1 MKILQDF
8 ELLFQHELQELYDED
23 EIIAIFLVVVAEK
36 FGLNRT
42 NYQLRKTAI
51 VNETDKAEVLSILQD
66 LKKHRP
72 IQYILNKA
80 DFYGEVFQVNESVL
94 IPRQE
99 TEELVDLIIKNHKSS
114 QSLKIIDI
122 GTGSGCIPII
132 LSKHLINA
140 QVTTMDISKEA
151 IKTAQENAR
160 NLKTQVQFI
169 NADIFEWEYIFSDQQ
184 YNIIVSNPPYIT
196 PGEKQHMNQNVLA
209 YEPELALFIEESAPL
224 IFYDVISSFALKH
237 LAPDG
242 DLYFEINQYLGAE
255 MKELMVKKGFEQV
268 KLIKDINGA
277 DRIIHAKKSAIKN
290 NPFIY

>member
-23 EIIAIFLVVVAEK
+23 EIKAIFLVVVAEK

-51 VNETDKAEVLSILQD
+51 VNEADKAEVLSILQD

-72 IQYILNKA
+72 IQYILNQA

-114 QSLKIIDI
+114 QNLKIIDI
-122 GTGSGCIPII
+122 GTGSGCIPIT
-132 LSKHLINA
+132 LSKHLNNA
-140 QVTTMDISKEA
+140 LVTTIDISKEA
-151 IKTAQENAR
+151 IKIAQENAK

-277 DRIIHAKKSAIKN
+277 DRIIHAKKAR
-290 NPFIY
+290 

>member
-23 EIIAIFLVVVAEK
+23 EIKAIFLVVVAEK

-42 NYQLRKTAI
+42 NYQLRKTDI
-51 VNETDKAEVLSILQD
+51 VNEADKAEVLSILQD

-114 QSLKIIDI
+114 QNLKIIDI
-122 GTGSGCIPII
+122 GTGSGCIPIT
-132 LSKHLINA
+132 LSKHLNNA
-140 QVTTMDISKEA
+140 LVTTIDISKEA
-151 IKTAQENAR
+151 IKTAQENAN

-277 DRIIHAKKSAIKN
+277 DRIIHAKKAR
-290 NPFIY
+290 

>member
-23 EIIAIFLVVVAEK
+23 EIKAIFLVVVAEK

-42 NYQLRKTAI
+42 NYQMRKTAI
-51 VNETDKAEVLSILQD
+51 VNEADKAEVLSILQD

-72 IQYILNKA
+72 IQYILNKT

-114 QSLKIIDI
+114 QNLKIIDI
-122 GTGSGCIPII
+122 GTGSGCIPIT
-132 LSKHLINA
+132 LSKHLNNA
-140 QVTTMDISKEA
+140 LVTTIDISKEA
-151 IKTAQENAR
+151 IKTAQENAK

-169 NADIFEWEYIFSDQQ
+169 NADIFEWEYIFSDQH

-277 DRIIHAKKSAIKN
+277 DRIIHAKKAR
-290 NPFIY
+290 

>member
-1 MKILQDF
+1 MKILQDL

-23 EIIAIFLVVVAEK
+23 EIKAIFLVVVAEK

-51 VNETDKAEVLSILQD
+51 VNEADKAEVLSILQD
-66 LKKHRP
+66 LKKHAP

-80 DFYGEVFQVNESVL
+80 DFYGEVFQVNKSVL

-114 QSLKIIDI
+114 QNLKIIDI
-122 GTGSGCIPII
+122 GTGSGCIPIT
-132 LSKHLINA
+132 LSKHLNNA
-140 QVTTMDISKEA
+140 LVTTIDISKEA
-151 IKTAQENAR
+151 IKTAQENAK

-169 NADIFEWEYIFSDQQ
+169 NADIFEWEYIFSDLQ

-237 LAPDG
+237 LVPDG

-277 DRIIHAKKSAIKN
+277 DRIIHAKKAR
-290 NPFIY
+290 

>member
-23 EIIAIFLVVVAEK
+23 EIKAIFLVVVAEK
-36 FGLNRT
+36 FGLNRI
-42 NYQLRKTAI
+42 NYQLRKTDI
-51 VNETDKAEVLSILQD
+51 VNEKDKAEVLSILQD

-72 IQYILNKA
+72 IQYILNRA

-114 QSLKIIDI
+114 QNLKIIDI
-122 GTGSGCIPII
+122 GTGSGCIPIT
-132 LSKHLINA
+132 LSKHLNNA
-140 QVTTMDISKEA
+140 LVTTMDISKEA
-151 IKTAQENAR
+151 IKTAQENAK

-169 NADIFEWEYIFSDQQ
+169 NADIFEWEYIFSDQH

-224 IFYDVISSFALKH
+224 IFYDAISSFALKH
-237 LAPDG
+237 LALDG

-277 DRIIHAKKSAIKN
+277 DRIIHAKKAR
-290 NPFIY
+290 

>member
-23 EIIAIFLVVVAEK
+23 EIKAIFLVVVAET

-42 NYQLRKTAI
+42 NYQLRKTDI
-51 VNETDKAEVLSILQD
+51 VNEGDKVKVLDILQD

-114 QSLKIIDI
+114 QNLKIIDI
-122 GTGSGCIPII
+122 GTGSGCIPIT
-132 LSKHLINA
+132 LSKHLNNA
-140 QVTTMDISKEA
+140 LVTTIDISKEA
-151 IKTAQENAR
+151 IKTAQENAK

-255 MKELMVKKGFEQV
+255 MKELMIKKGFEQV

-277 DRIIHAKKSAIKN
+277 DRIIHAKKAR
-290 NPFIY
+290 

>member
-8 ELLFQHELQELYDED
+8 ELLFQHELQGLYDED
-23 EIIAIFLVVVAEK
+23 EIKAIFLVVVAEK

-42 NYQLRKTAI
+42 NYQLRKTDI
-51 VNETDKAEVLSILQD
+51 VKEADKAEVLSILQN

-114 QSLKIIDI
+114 QNLKIIDI
-122 GTGSGCIPII
+122 GTGSGCIPIT
-132 LSKHLINA
+132 LSKHLNNA
-140 QVTTMDISKEA
+140 LVTTIDISKEA
-151 IKTAQENAR
+151 IKTAQENAK

-169 NADIFEWEYIFSDQQ
+169 NADIFEWEYIFSDQH

-237 LAPDG
+237 LTPDG
-242 DLYFEINQYLGAE
+242 DLYFEINQYLGPE

-277 DRIIHAKKSAIKN
+277 DRIILSLIHI
-290 NPFIY
+290 

>member
-23 EIIAIFLVVVAEK
+23 EIKAIFLVVVAEK

-42 NYQLRKTAI
+42 NYQLRKTDI
-51 VNETDKAEVLSILQD
+51 VNEADKAEVLSILQD

-80 DFYGEVFQVNESVL
+80 DFYGEIFQVNESVL

-114 QSLKIIDI
+114 QNLKIIDI
-122 GTGSGCIPII
+122 GTGSGCIPIT
-132 LSKHLINA
+132 LSKHLNNA
-140 QVTTMDISKEA
+140 LVTTIDISKEA
-151 IKTAQENAR
+151 IKTAQENAN

-169 NADIFEWEYIFSDQQ
+169 NADIFEWEYIFSDQH

-237 LAPDG
+237 LAPNG

-277 DRIIHAKKSAIKN
+277 DRIIHAKKAR
-290 NPFIY
+290 

>member
-23 EIIAIFLVVVAEK
+23 EIKAIFLVVVAEK

-42 NYQLRKTAI
+42 NYQLRKTDI
-51 VNETDKAEVLSILQD
+51 VKEADKAEVLSILQN

-114 QSLKIIDI
+114 QNLKIIDI
-122 GTGSGCIPII
+122 GTGSGCIPIT
-132 LSKHLINA
+132 LSKHLNNA
-140 QVTTMDISKEA
+140 LVTTIDISKEA
-151 IKTAQENAR
+151 IKTAQENAK

-277 DRIIHAKKSAIKN
+277 DRIIHAKKAR
-290 NPFIY
+290 

>member
-23 EIIAIFLVVVAEK
+23 EIKAIFLVVVAET

-42 NYQLRKTAI
+42 NYQLRKTDI
-51 VNETDKAEVLSILQD
+51 VNEGDKVKVLDILQD

-114 QSLKIIDI
+114 QNLKIIDI
-122 GTGSGCIPII
+122 GTGSGCIPIT
-132 LSKHLINA
+132 LSKHLNNA
-140 QVTTMDISKEA
+140 LVTTIDISKEA
-151 IKTAQENAR
+151 IKTAQENAK

-277 DRIIHAKKSAIKN
+277 DRIIHAKKVR
-290 NPFIY
+290 

>member
-1 MKILQDF
+1 
-8 ELLFQHELQELYDED
+8 
-23 EIIAIFLVVVAEK
+23 
-36 FGLNRT
+36 
-42 NYQLRKTAI
+42 LRKTDI
-51 VNETDKAEVLSILQD
+51 VNEKDKAEVLSILQD

-72 IQYILNKA
+72 IQYILNRA

-114 QSLKIIDI
+114 QNLKIIDI
-122 GTGSGCIPII
+122 GTGSGCIPIT
-132 LSKHLINA
+132 LSKHLNNA
-140 QVTTMDISKEA
+140 LVTTIDISKEA
-151 IKTAQENAR
+151 IKTAQENAK
-160 NLKTQVQFI
+160 NLKTQIQFI
-169 NADIFEWEYIFSDQQ
+169 NADIFEWEYIFSDQH

-237 LAPDG
+237 LAPNG

-255 MKELMVKKGFEQV
+255 MKELMEKKGFEQV

-277 DRIIHAKKSAIKN
+277 DRIIHAKKAQ
-290 NPFIY
+290 

>member
-23 EIIAIFLVVVAEK
+23 EIKAIFLVVVAEK

-42 NYQLRKTAI
+42 NYQLRKTDI
-51 VNETDKAEVLSILQD
+51 VNEADKAEVLSILQD

-80 DFYGEVFQVNESVL
+80 DFYGEIFQVNESVL

-114 QSLKIIDI
+114 QNLKIIDI
-122 GTGSGCIPII
+122 GTGSGCIPIT
-132 LSKHLINA
+132 LSKHLNNA
-140 QVTTMDISKEA
+140 LVTTIDISKEA
-151 IKTAQENAR
+151 IKTAQENAN

-237 LAPDG
+237 LAPNG

-277 DRIIHAKKSAIKN
+277 DRIIHAKKAR
-290 NPFIY
+290 

>member
-23 EIIAIFLVVVAEK
+23 EIKALFLVVVAEK

-42 NYQLRKTAI
+42 NYQLRKTDI
-51 VNETDKAEVLSILQD
+51 VNEADKAEVLSILQD

-80 DFYGEVFQVNESVL
+80 DFYGEIFQVNESVL

-114 QSLKIIDI
+114 QNLKIIDI
-122 GTGSGCIPII
+122 GTGSGCIPIT
-132 LSKHLINA
+132 LSKHLNNA
-140 QVTTMDISKEA
+140 LVTTIDISKEA

-237 LAPDG
+237 LTPDG

-277 DRIIHAKKSAIKN
+277 DRIIHAKKAQ
-290 NPFIY
+290 

>member
-8 ELLFQHELQELYDED
+8 ELLFQHELQGLYDED
-23 EIIAIFLVVVAEK
+23 EIKAIFLVVVAEK

-42 NYQLRKTAI
+42 NYQLRKTDI
-51 VNETDKAEVLSILQD
+51 VKEADKAEVLSILQN

-114 QSLKIIDI
+114 QNLKIIDI
-122 GTGSGCIPII
+122 GTGSGCIPFT
-132 LSKHLINA
+132 LSKHLNNA
-140 QVTTMDISKEA
+140 LVTTIDISKEA
-151 IKTAQENAR
+151 IKTAQENAK

-169 NADIFEWEYIFSDQQ
+169 NADIFEWEYIFSDQH

-237 LAPDG
+237 LTPDG
-242 DLYFEINQYLGAE
+242 DLYFEINQYLGPE

-277 DRIIHAKKSAIKN
+277 DRIIHAKKAR
-290 NPFIY
+290 

>member
-8 ELLFQHELQELYDED
+8 ELLFQHELQGLYDED
-23 EIIAIFLVVVAEK
+23 EIKAIFLVVVAEK

-42 NYQLRKTAI
+42 NYQLRKTDI
-51 VNETDKAEVLSILQD
+51 VKEADKAEVLSILQN

-114 QSLKIIDI
+114 QNLKIIDI
-122 GTGSGCIPII
+122 GTGSGCIPIT
-132 LSKHLINA
+132 LSKHLNNA
-140 QVTTMDISKEA
+140 LVTTIDISKEA
-151 IKTAQENAR
+151 IKTAQENAK

-169 NADIFEWEYIFSDQQ
+169 NADIFEWEYIFSDQH

-209 YEPELALFIEESAPL
+209 YEPELALFIEESASL

-237 LAPDG
+237 LTPDG
-242 DLYFEINQYLGAE
+242 DLYFEINQYLGPE

-277 DRIIHAKKSAIKN
+277 DRIIHAKKAR
-290 NPFIY
+290 

>member
-23 EIIAIFLVVVAEK
+23 EIKAIFLVVVAEK

-51 VNETDKAEVLSILQD
+51 VNEADKAEVLSILQD

-72 IQYILNKA
+72 IQYILNRA

-114 QSLKIIDI
+114 QNLKIIDI
-122 GTGSGCIPII
+122 GTGSGCIPIT
-132 LSKHLINA
+132 LSKHLNNA
-140 QVTTMDISKEA
+140 LVTTIDISKEA
-151 IKTAQENAR
+151 IKTAQENAN

-169 NADIFEWEYIFSDQQ
+169 NADIFEWEYIFSDQH

-237 LAPDG
+237 LAPNG

-277 DRIIHAKKSAIKN
+277 DRIIHAKKAR
-290 NPFIY
+290 

>member
-8 ELLFQHELQELYDED
+8 ELLFQHELQGLYDED
-23 EIIAIFLVVVAEK
+23 EIKAIFLVVVAEK

-42 NYQLRKTAI
+42 NYQLRKTDI
-51 VNETDKAEVLSILQD
+51 VKEADKTEVLSILQD

-114 QSLKIIDI
+114 QNLKIIDI
-122 GTGSGCIPII
+122 GTGSGCIPIT
-132 LSKHLINA
+132 LSKHLNNA
-140 QVTTMDISKEA
+140 LVTTIDISKEA
-151 IKTAQENAR
+151 INTAQENAK

-169 NADIFEWEYIFSDQQ
+169 NADIFEWEYIFSDQH

-237 LAPDG
+237 LTPDG
-242 DLYFEINQYLGAE
+242 DLYFEINQYLGPE

-277 DRIIHAKKSAIKN
+277 DRIIHAKKAQ
-290 NPFIY
+290 

>member
-23 EIIAIFLVVVAEK
+23 EIKAIFLVVVAEK

-42 NYQLRKTAI
+42 NYQLRKTDI
-51 VNETDKAEVLSILQD
+51 VNEADKAEVLSILQD

-114 QSLKIIDI
+114 QNLKIIDI
-122 GTGSGCIPII
+122 GTGSGCIPIT
-132 LSKHLINA
+132 LSKHLNNA
-140 QVTTMDISKEA
+140 LVTTIDISKEA
-151 IKTAQENAR
+151 IKTAQENAN

-169 NADIFEWEYIFSDQQ
+169 NADIFEWEYIFSDQH

-237 LAPDG
+237 LAPNG
-242 DLYFEINQYLGAE
+242 DLYFEINQYLGPE

-277 DRIIHAKKSAIKN
+277 DRIIHAKKAR
-290 NPFIY
+290 

>member
-23 EIIAIFLVVVAEK
+23 EIKAIFLVVVAEK

-51 VNETDKAEVLSILQD
+51 VNEADKAEVLSILQD

-114 QSLKIIDI
+114 QNLKIIDI
-122 GTGSGCIPII
+122 GTGSGCIPVI
-132 LSKHLINA
+132 LSKHLNNA
-140 QVTTMDISKEA
+140 LVTTIDISKEA
-151 IKTAQENAR
+151 IKTAQENAK

-277 DRIIHAKKSAIKN
+277 DRIIHAKKAR
-290 NPFIY
+290 

>member
-23 EIIAIFLVVVAEK
+23 EIKAIFLVVVAEK
-36 FGLNRT
+36 FGLNRI
-42 NYQLRKTAI
+42 NYQLRKTDI
-51 VNETDKAEVLSILQD
+51 VNEKDKAEVLSILQD

-72 IQYILNKA
+72 IQYILNRA

-114 QSLKIIDI
+114 QNLKIIDI
-122 GTGSGCIPII
+122 GTGSGCIPIT
-132 LSKHLINA
+132 LSKHLNNA
-140 QVTTMDISKEA
+140 LVTTIDISKEA
-151 IKTAQENAR
+151 IKTAQENAK
-160 NLKTQVQFI
+160 NLKTQIQFI
-169 NADIFEWEYIFSDQQ
+169 NADIFEWEYIFSDQH

-196 PGEKQHMNQNVLA
+196 QGEKQHMNQNVLA

-237 LAPDG
+237 LAPNG

-255 MKELMVKKGFEQV
+255 MKELMEKKGFEQV

-277 DRIIHAKKSAIKN
+277 DRIIHAKKAQ
-290 NPFIY
+290 

>member
-23 EIIAIFLVVVAEK
+23 EIKAIFLVVVAEK

-51 VNETDKAEVLSILQD
+51 VNEADKAEVLSILQD

-72 IQYILNKA
+72 IQYILNRA

-114 QSLKIIDI
+114 QNLKIIDI
-122 GTGSGCIPII
+122 GTGSGCIPIT
-132 LSKHLINA
+132 LSKYLNNA
-140 QVTTMDISKEA
+140 LVTTIDISKEA
-151 IKTAQENAR
+151 IKTAQENAK

-268 KLIKDINGA
+268 RLIKDINGA
-277 DRIIHAKKSAIKN
+277 DRIIHAKKAR
-290 NPFIY
+290 

>member
-23 EIIAIFLVVVAEK
+23 EIKAIFLVVVAEK
-36 FGLNRT
+36 FGLNRI
-42 NYQLRKTAI
+42 NYQLRKTDI
-51 VNETDKAEVLSILQD
+51 VNEKDKAEVLSILQD

-72 IQYILNKA
+72 IQYILNRA

-114 QSLKIIDI
+114 QNLKIIDI
-122 GTGSGCIPII
+122 GTGSGCIPIT
-132 LSKHLINA
+132 LSKHLNNA
-140 QVTTMDISKEA
+140 LVTTIDISKEA
-151 IKTAQENAR
+151 IKTAQENAK
-160 NLKTQVQFI
+160 NLKTQIQFI
-169 NADIFEWEYIFSDQQ
+169 NADIFEWEYIFSDQH

-196 PGEKQHMNQNVLA
+196 PGEKKTMNQNVLA

-237 LAPDG
+237 LAPNG

-255 MKELMVKKGFEQV
+255 MKELMEKKGFEQV

-277 DRIIHAKKSAIKN
+277 DRIIHAKKAQ
-290 NPFIY
+290 